1 MGRAVLTAGL
11 VGCGNIAGAYAD
23 DLSRFP
29 EVDFR
34 GVTDVDPARAA
45 AFAAKYGV
53 GVYGSLDELLA
64 DPAIDLVVNLT
75 SHHAHF
81 DVSRRA
87 LAAGKHVHSEKPL
100 CMTPAEAAEL
110 LALAAEKGVRLGCS
124 PSTFMGEA
132 QQTVMKWV
140 RDGRLGQVRVVYAE
154 ANWGRIEV
162 WHPAPHSFY
171 EAGALFD
178 VGVYPLTIATAM
190 FGPARR
196 VTAFGTVVKPERA
209 MLDGG
214 TFTVTTP
221 DWVTAVVELEDG
233 VVLRLTANFYVSG
246 GRQIGMEFHGDE
258 GLLTLDSW
266 QDFHAPVAFTAF
278 GSDGPVPVA
287 PVREPHQGIEFGRAV
302 QDMAQAIAEGRPHR
316 ATGEQGAHLVE
327 ILDAISRS
335 ARSGTPVE
343 LTSRFTR
350 PAVMEWAK

>member
-1 MGRAVLTAGL
+1 MGTAVLTAGV

-23 DLSRFP
+23 DLTRFP
-29 EVDFR
+29 EIDFR
-34 GVTDVDPARAA
+34 GVTDVDPVRAVE
-45 AFAAKYGV
+45 FAKKYDV
-53 GVYGSLDELLA
+53 RAYGSVDEMLA
-64 DPAIDLVVNLT
+64 DPEVDVVVNLT
-75 SHHAHF
+75 THHAHF
-81 DVSRRA
+81 DISRRA

-110 LALAAEKGVRLGCS
+110 LDLAREKGLRLGCS

-140 RDGRLGQVRVVYAE
+140 RDGRLGKVRVVYAE

-162 WHPAPHSFY
+162 WHPAPQAFY

-196 VTAFGTVVKPERA
+196 VTAFGTVVHPRRR

-214 TFTVTTP
+214 EFTIETP

-233 VVLRLTANFYVSG
+233 TVLRLTANFYVSG
-246 GRQIGMEFHGDE
+246 GRQRGMEFHGDD
-258 GLLTLDSW
+258 GLLTIDSW

-278 GSDGPVPVA
+278 GSDTPEPVT
-287 PVREPHQGIEFGRAV
+287 PVRPPHQGIEFGRAV
-302 QDMAQAIAEGRPHR
+302 QDMALAIAEDRPHR
-316 ATGEQGAHLVE
+316 ATGEQAAHLVD
-327 ILDAISRS
+327 ILDAIRRS
-335 ARSGTPVE
+335 SLDGTPVE
-343 LTSRFTR
+343 ITSRFDR
-350 PAVMEWAK
+350 PAVMEWAH